1 MVLYHHKRG
10 REESQVQNTTSE
22 TMASFEDE
30 VDIDMGLADDI
41 AFSSDGE
48 GKEEQGSDNNKNNDL
63 FSVQTSTDDKER
75 EKESEKLSDEKTKK
89 PQMTKYERAKILG
102 TRALQISMDAP
113 VMVPLNGETDPLEIA
128 IKELREGVLP
138 FTIRRQFPDGSYKE
152 WNVSDMI
159 DPYA

>member
-1 MVLYHHKRG
+1 
-10 REESQVQNTTSE
+10 
-22 TMASFEDE
+22 MASFEDE
-30 VDIDMGLADDI
+30 EDIDMGLADDI

-63 FSVQTSTDDKER
+63 ISVQTSTDDKER
-75 EKESEKLSDEKTKK
+75 EKESEKLSDEKMKK

>member
-1 MVLYHHKRG
+1 
-10 REESQVQNTTSE
+10 
-22 TMASFEDE
+22 
-30 VDIDMGLADDI
+30 LADDI

-138 FTIRRQFPDGSYKE
+138 FTIRRQFPDGS
-152 WNVSDMI
+152 
-159 DPYA
+159 